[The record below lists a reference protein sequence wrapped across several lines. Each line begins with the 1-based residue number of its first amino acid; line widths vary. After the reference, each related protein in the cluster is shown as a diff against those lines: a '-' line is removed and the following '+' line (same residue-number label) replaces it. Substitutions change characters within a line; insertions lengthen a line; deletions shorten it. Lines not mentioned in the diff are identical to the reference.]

1 MSLSVDYDRVAA
13 EYDNR
18 YAQSDYSGVKRALVD
33 FVLSGDRSARLPI
46 LEVGCG
52 TGHWLA
58 VLRDA
63 NIRAVG
69 LDSSAQMLSVAADR
83 GRDRL
88 LVRAG
93 AENLPFASASF
104 GRVVCINALHHFR
117 DQASF
122 LVEARRVLRPHGA
135 VLTVGLDP
143 HAGADQ
149 WWIYDYFPE
158 ALVADRQRYRSAM
171 DIRASMESAGF
182 SRCATVEVQ
191 HLPRQLTIDE
201 AVSGGFLKRTHTSQ
215 LMVIS
220 QAEYEAGLNRI
231 RAAGAHA
238 PSQKILRAAL
248 RLYGTIGWAA

>member
-69 LDSSAQMLSVAADR
+69 LDSSAEMLSVAADR

-93 AENLPFASASF
+93 AEDLPFASASF

-143 HAGADQ
+143 HAGGRPVVD
-149 WWIYDYFPE
+149 
-158 ALVADRQRYRSAM
+158 LRLLSRGVGRRQ
-171 DIRASMESAGF
+171 
-182 SRCATVEVQ
+182 
-191 HLPRQLTIDE
+191 
-201 AVSGGFLKRTHTSQ
+201 
-215 LMVIS
+215 
-220 QAEYEAGLNRI
+220 
-231 RAAGAHA
+231 
-238 PSQKILRAAL
+238 AAL
-248 RLYGTIGWAA
+248 PICEGHPRLDGVGWLLTLRNRRGSTFAAAAHDRRSG